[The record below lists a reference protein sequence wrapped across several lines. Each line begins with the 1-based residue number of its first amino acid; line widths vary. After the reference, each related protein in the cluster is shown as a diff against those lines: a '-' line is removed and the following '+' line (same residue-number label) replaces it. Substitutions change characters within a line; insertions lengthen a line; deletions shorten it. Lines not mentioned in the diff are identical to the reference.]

1 MTLIYLLKFLA
12 VMASVAITD
21 VIWALYFIEVSNKKA
36 FKSGLWSSLIILFG
50 AFITTEYIQ
59 DKTLIIAAVIGAF
72 AGTFL
77 VVKYKK

>member
-1 MTLIYLLKFLA
+1 MNLIYLLKFLA

-21 VIWALYFIEVSNKKA
+21 VIWALYFIEVSNKNA
-36 FKSGLWSSLIILFG
+36 AKSGFWSSLIILFG

-59 DKTLIIAAVIGAF
+59 DKTLIFAAVIGAF
-72 AGTFL
+72 IGTFL